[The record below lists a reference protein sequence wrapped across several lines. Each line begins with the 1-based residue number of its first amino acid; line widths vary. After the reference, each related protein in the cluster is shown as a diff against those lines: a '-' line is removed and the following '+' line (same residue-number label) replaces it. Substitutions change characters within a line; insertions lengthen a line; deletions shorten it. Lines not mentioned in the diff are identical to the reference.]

1 MTPWA
6 QDGAAEPLRLGDLGE
21 DRFGRLGLIQ
31 WWDQSLISQTKVMVV
46 GAGAL
51 GNEIL
56 KNLALLGFRQ
66 ILVVDMDRIE
76 LSNLSRSVLYRP
88 ADVGSSKAS
97 TAAAATQRIYEDATV
112 HFIDGSILHDVGL
125 GVFAWADIVLAG
137 LDNREARLWINR
149 SCWKMNRPWID
160 GAIEGLSGVAR
171 VFLPGR
177 LPCYECTLGEV
188 DWQILANRLSCN
200 LLTRTEME
208 GGRTPTTPTIASIIG
223 GLQVQEAVK
232 LIHGQPVLAGR
243 GYVFDGVHHTSY
255 VVEYTETEDCMS
267 HYTAPSPTTLEGGS
281 EDWTLSQLFERARS
295 DLNTREVVLDFSRD
309 VIWKLRCP
317 QCGEE
322 EEALAAVGAVSL
334 EQGRCPYDGTVR
346 EAVVQHGY
354 DGSGPLGDRRWN
366 EVGLP
371 AHDCVTARSDLQEA
385 SYVFEADAKR
395 VLGPLIAAYGQAH
408 SQG

>member
-1 MTPWA
+1 MTTFA
-6 QDGAAEPLRLGDLGE
+6 QDGGTLPVGLGDLGG
-21 DRFGRLGLIQ
+21 DRFDRLGLIQ
-31 WWDQSLISQTKVMVV
+31 WWDQSIISRTKVVVV

-88 ADVGSSKAS
+88 ADVGAPKAA
-97 TAAAATQRIYEDATV
+97 TAAAATQEIYEDAVV
-112 HFIDGSILHDVGL
+112 HFINGSILHDVGL
-125 GVFAWADIVLAG
+125 GVFSWADVVLAG

-171 VFLPGR
+171 VFLPGSP
-177 LPCYECTLGEV
+177 PCYECTLGEV
-188 DWQILANRLSCN
+188 DWRILANRLSCN
-200 LLTRTEME
+200 LLTRTEIE

-223 GLQVQEAVK
+223 GVQVQEAVK
-232 LIHGQPVLAGR
+232 LIHGQPVLAGK
-243 GYVFDGVHHTSY
+243 GYVFEGTHHTSY
-255 VVEYTETEDCMS
+255 VVEYTETEECMS
-267 HYTAPSPTTLEGGS
+267 HYSAPAPTNLEGAS
-281 EDWTLSQLFERARS
+281 EDWTLSRLFERAQQ
-295 DLNTREVVLDFSRD
+295 DLDAVEIVLEFSRD

-322 EEALAAVGAVSL
+322 EETLAPVGAVSL
-334 EQGRCPYDGTVR
+334 EQGRCSRDGTVR
-346 EAVVQHGY
+346 EAIVQHSY
-354 DGSGPLGDRRWN
+354 DGSGPLGGKRWS

-371 AHDCVTARSDLQEA
+371 LYDCVTARSA
-385 SYVFEADAKR
+385 SDEVSYLFAADAKR
-395 VLGPLIAAYGQAH
+395 VLGPLAGGADASSSG
-408 SQG
+408 